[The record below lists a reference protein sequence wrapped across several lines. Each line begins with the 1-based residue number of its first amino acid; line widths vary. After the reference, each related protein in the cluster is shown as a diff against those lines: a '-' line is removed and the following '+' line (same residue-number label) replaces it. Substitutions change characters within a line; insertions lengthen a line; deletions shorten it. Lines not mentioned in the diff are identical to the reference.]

1 MHVEKRLKFSS
12 FTGNIKKKKK
22 KKETSVGFFLSPVA
36 FD

>member
-22 KKETSVGFFLSPVA
+22 KEASVGFFLSPVA

>member
-22 KKETSVGFFLSPVA
+22 KETSVGFFLSPVA